1 MTQPPPA
8 AWQPPWPPPWQ
19 ASWQA
24 PRPGCVPLRPLGL
37 SDILDGSFTAI
48 RRNPK
53 VMLGLSAAVATV
65 QVVLVALVEVVAYAQ
80 LGRITITSTSGAT
93 TRTSLGP
100 LLGTETVQLVTLFVS
115 TLLGAF
121 LTGML
126 TIAITQDVLG
136 VRLDVRQVWQRVQG
150 RLWRLVGLSLLT
162 TFLEFLGLV
171 LCLAPGIWLW
181 GTWAVAV
188 PVMMVERTTVRGA
201 LRRSRALVAGTFWR
215 VWGIRALGW
224 ITATVI
230 GAIIAV
236 PFAIA
241 GLVLDGNVFSATAS
255 SGHLPAGFLILTA
268 FGSAVSAAFTAPIRA
283 GIDALLYVD
292 LRMRREGLDIAL
304 QQALAQPMPPVPPR
318 ATY

>member
-1 MTQPPPA
+1 
-8 AWQPPWPPPWQ
+8 
-19 ASWQA
+19 
-24 PRPGCVPLRPLGL
+24 
-37 SDILDGSFTAI
+37 
-48 RRNPK
+48 
-53 VMLGLSAAVATV
+53 
-65 QVVLVALVEVVAYAQ
+65 
-80 LGRITITSTSGAT
+80 
-93 TRTSLGP
+93 
-100 LLGTETVQLVTLFVS
+100 VTLFVG
-115 TLLGAF
+115 TLVGAF

-162 TFLEFLGLV
+162 TFLEFIGVV

-188 PVMMVERTTVRGA
+188 PAMMVERTTVRGA
-201 LRRSRALVAGTFWR
+201 LRRSRTLVAGTFWR

-224 ITATVI
+224 IIATVVGAMI
-230 GAIIAV
+230 GV

-241 GLVLDGNVFSATAS
+241 GLVVDGNVFSAHAS
-255 SGHLPAGFLILTA
+255 SGHLPAAFLVLTA
-268 FGSAVSAAFTAPIRA
+268 LGSAISASFTAPVRA

-304 QQALAQPMPPVPPR
+304 QQALAQPAAPVPPR
-318 ATY
+318 TTY